1 MIDGLRRIARGIAI
15 LTFAVSPILVSC
27 RSAPESPTGQALYLQ
42 YCASCHGESG
52 DGNGSLA
59 ASLRRPPS
67 DLRLIAKRHG
77 GRLDEGYVMQHIDGR
92 RAVAEHGTREMPVW
106 GAVFESERQREDYP
120 GYISLLHAR
129 ALTDYLRSIQQE

>member
-1 MIDGLRRIARGIAI
+1 MIGKLTKIAKRVAV
-15 LTFAVSPILVSC
+15 LTFAASLMLASC
-27 RSAPESPTGQALYLQ
+27 RSAPEPPTGQALYRR

-59 ASLRRPPS
+59 ASLRRSPS

-77 GRLDEGYVMQHIDGR
+77 GRFDEAYVMHIIDGR
-92 RAVAEHGTREMPVW
+92 LAVAEHGTREMPVW
-106 GAVFESERQREDYP
+106 GAVFESEHRPEGYP

-129 ALTDYLRSIQQE
+129 ALTDYMRSIQQ

>member
-1 MIDGLRRIARGIAI
+1 MIRRPTRIAQGIAV
-15 LTFAVSPILVSC
+15 LAFAVSLILVSC
-27 RSAPESPTGQALYLQ
+27 RSAPEPPTGQALYRR

-59 ASLRRPPS
+59 ASLRRSPS

-77 GRLDEGYVMQHIDGR
+77 GRFDEAYVMHIIDGR
-92 RAVAEHGTREMPVW
+92 LAVAEHGTREMPVW
-106 GAVFESERQREDYP
+106 GAVFESEHRPEGYP